1 MFDRAIFG
9 LEGIKPIMAAVVAL
23 TIARALAVVGQ
34 AVGLAQAIVGV
45 WQGNALEAQASW
57 IALFFC
63 CFVARQAIL
72 AVQDRMLDRYAYK
85 QADSLRDSL
94 LQAVFEAGPALVG
107 RRGSAVVVNSAIEGT
122 EHVAVYIA
130 LIIPKMT
137 AVAIVPLVLLIAMIP
152 LDLVSAFIALVCFP
166 FIILYM
172 IMIGYTA
179 KDDAAK
185 RHGEFERMSNHF
197 IDSLR
202 GIDTLKAF
210 GRSREHADRI
220 FAVSERFREAT
231 MKTLRIATL
240 SSAVLDTF
248 ATLALA
254 AVAIMMGFRLVEG
267 TLSFLPAL
275 TVLIMVPEYFRPIR
289 EFASDY
295 HASLDG
301 RTSFTAIQS
310 IIEDARTLRSQAETN
325 DPPLPPENLASPAV
339 AFENISFDYDGYSAL
354 NDISFSVEGPCK
366 VGIIGASGSGKTTL
380 LNLLS
385 GFADPRSGSVR
396 ICTTPLST
404 LHHPQWHA
412 HATFIPQDPY
422 IFHASLRDNVAFYHP
437 HATDEEVARALEAV
451 GLDALVHELPQGIGT
466 PIGAGERMLSGGQA
480 QRVALARAFLDPS
493 RTVLLFDEP
502 TAHLDVETEL
512 ELKGHMLPLME
523 NKLVFF
529 ATHRLHW
536 AADMDY
542 VIVMDRGRIAWQGTP
557 DVLKESDAWTRLSA
571 EGGLR

>member
-9 LEGIKPIMAAVVAL
+9 LDGIKPIMASVVAL

-34 AVGLAQAIVGV
+34 AVGLAQAIVGI
-45 WQGNALEAQASW
+45 WQGNALEAQLGW

-72 AVQDRMLDRYAYK
+72 AAQDRMLDRYAYG

-94 LQAVFEAGPALVG
+94 LQAVFEAGPALVS
-107 RRGSAVVVNSAIEGT
+107 RRGSAAVVNSAIEGA
-122 EHVAVYIA
+122 EHVAAYIA

-301 RTSFTAIQS
+301 RTSFAAIND

-325 DPPLPPENLASPAV
+325 QPSLPPESLTSPAI
-339 AFENISFDYDGYSAL
+339 AFENVSFDYGGYSAL
-354 NDISFSVEGPCK
+354 SDISFSVEAPCK

-385 GFADPRSGSVR
+385 GFADPSSGSMR
-396 ICTTPLST
+396 IRTTPLNT
-404 LHHPQWHA
+404 LHHPQWQA

-422 IFHASLRDNVAFYHP
+422 LFHASLRDNVAFYHP
-437 HATDEEVARALEAV
+437 HATDEEVAHALEAV
-451 GLDALVHELPQGIGT
+451 GLDALVHELPQGIST

-480 QRVALARAFLDPS
+480 QRVALARAFLDHS

-536 AADMDY
+536 ASDMDY
-542 VIVMDRGRIAWQGTP
+542 VIVIDRGRIAWQGTP
-557 DVLKESDAWTRLSA
+557 DALKESGAWTRLSA

>member
-1 MFDRAIFG
+1 MFDRAIFE
-9 LEGIKPIMAAVVAL
+9 LDGIKPIIATVVAL

-45 WQGNALEAQASW
+45 WRGSTLEEQAVW

-63 CFVARQAIL
+63 CFVARQVIL
-72 AVQDRMLDRYAYK
+72 AMQDRMLDRYAYR
-85 QADSLRDSL
+85 QADSLRESL
-94 LQAVFEAGPALVG
+94 LQTVFEAGPALVG
-107 RRGSAVVVNSAIEGT
+107 KRGSAAVNSAIEGT
-122 EHVAVYIA
+122 EHVAAYIA

-137 AVAIVPLVLLIAMIP
+137 AVGIVPLVLLIAMIP
-152 LDLVSAFIALVCFP
+152 LDLVSAFIALACFP

-172 IMIGYTA
+172 VMIGYTA

-210 GRSREHADRI
+210 GRSRDHAGRI

-231 MKTLRIATL
+231 MKTLRI
-240 SSAVLDTF
+240 

-275 TVLIMVPEYFRPIR
+275 SVLIMVPEYFRPIR

-301 RTSFTAIQS
+301 RTSLAAIRETIDEACVLRPQSTGSDPVLSSTALETPS
-310 IIEDARTLRSQAETN
+310 VALED
-325 DPPLPPENLASPAV
+325 V
-339 AFENISFDYDGYSAL
+339 SFNYVDYTAL
-354 NDISFSVEGPCK
+354 SDISFSVKSPCK

-385 GFADPRSGSVR
+385 GFSDPSSGSIR
-396 ICTTPLST
+396 IGATTCST

-422 IFHASLRDNVAFYHP
+422 LFHASLRDNVAFYQP
-437 HATDEEVARALEAV
+437 HATDEEISGALEAV
-451 GLDALVHELPQGIGT
+451 GLDALVHELPQGIAT

-480 QRVALARAFLDPS
+480 QRVALARAFLDSS
-493 RTVLLFDEP
+493 RTILLFDEP

-512 ELKGHMLPLME
+512 ELKKSMLALME
-523 NKLVFF
+523 GKLVFF

-536 AADMDY
+536 AANMDY
-542 VIVMDRGRIAWQGTP
+542 IIVMDRGRIAWQGP
-557 DVLKESDAWTRLSA
+557 SDELKDSDAWARLSA